1 MDRPSLLQD
10 VQQRMT
16 ELLRASPAA
25 DIERNLKA
33 MMAQTFQRMDLV
45 TREEFDIQVDMV
57 ARLRQRIEALEARLA
72 ESADAQRPAQRQPD

>member
-45 TREEFDIQVDMV
+45 TREEFDIQVEMV
-57 ARLRQRIEALEARLA
+57 ARLRQRIEALEASLA
-72 ESADAQRPAQRQPD
+72 ASADTAPTAPRQPG

>member
-33 MMAQTFQRMDLV
+33 MMTQTFQRMDLV
-45 TREEFDIQVDMV
+45 TREEFDIQVEMV

-72 ESADAQRPAQRQPD
+72 ASADTAPTAPRQPG

>member
-1 MDRPSLLQD
+1 MDRPSILQD

-33 MMAQTFQRMDLV
+33 LMAQTFQRMDLV
-45 TREEFDIQVDMV
+45 TREEFDIQVEMV

-72 ESADAQRPAQRQPD
+72 ATQDDPSASSRRPG